1 MIFFTHGVLF
11 MSCFL
16 KFSMAQE
23 TRYDYTNL
31 NVAPYRH
38 IYPPTDIAENPSS
51 CTPGN
56 GTTCPL
62 FIAIMFSFGG
72 SFTSSGVIPS
82 MQIAI
87 DQMNNDPNFLPG
99 YSLHLL
105 VQDSQVRNSY
115 AYIET
120 S

>member
-1 MIFFTHGVLF
+1 MVVITCV
-11 MSCFL
+11 FL
-16 KFSMAQE
+16 VNSLLTLSYAQE

-31 NVAPYRH
+31 YLGPYKH
-38 IYPPTDIAENPSS
+38 IYPPTDITQDPAR

-56 GTTCPL
+56 GVICPL

-87 DQMNNDPNFLPG
+87 DQMNDNPNFLPG
-99 YSLHLL
+99 YRLHLL
-105 VQDSQVRNSY
+105 VKDSQVS
-115 AYIET
+115 II
-120 S
+120 